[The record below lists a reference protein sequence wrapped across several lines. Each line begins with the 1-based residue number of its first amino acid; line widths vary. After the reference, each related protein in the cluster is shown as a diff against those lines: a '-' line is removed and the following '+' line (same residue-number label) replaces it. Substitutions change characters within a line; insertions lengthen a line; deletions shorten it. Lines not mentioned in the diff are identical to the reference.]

1 LSKIS
6 PRAWRTVKMPR
17 TVFVVTSTLGGM
29 RTVDLMVPPGGAA
42 ALAQDELPPDPAA

>member
-1 LSKIS
+1 
-6 PRAWRTVKMPR
+6 MPR

-42 ALAQDELPPDPAA
+42 ALALDEELPPDTAA